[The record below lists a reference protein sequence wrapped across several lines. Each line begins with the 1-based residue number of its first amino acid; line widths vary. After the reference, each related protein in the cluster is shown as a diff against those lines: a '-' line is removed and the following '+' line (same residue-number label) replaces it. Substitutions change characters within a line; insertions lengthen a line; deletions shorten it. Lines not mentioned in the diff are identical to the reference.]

1 MCHLIPFLLC
11 CFSVGTSTNK
21 SKAAGVFS
29 TRNPIAVSSSASGR
43 RGSPTKRGKEDGRR
57 TKQHASEQ
65 QQQQQQRQQQVEAVL
80 SEGWGLPDHL
90 SFLDYLLPTPFPQP
104 LVIEGLADAPEGK
117 IYEIP
122 AKVKFPSKRTT
133 IADLRKRSKHLVDY
147 LQKVQIESSDREK
160 RNELIAKSLRSKQ
173 PPDSSTDNTL
183 ETPAVVPSI
192 HSFTSVQSVVSPKTL
207 EIIDDLSRQLYHW
220 QEKFKQN

>member
-1 MCHLIPFLLC
+1 
-11 CFSVGTSTNK
+11 VTEQQ
-21 SKAAGVFS
+21 A
-29 TRNPIAVSSSASGR
+29 
-43 RGSPTKRGKEDGRR
+43 
-57 TKQHASEQ
+57 Q
-65 QQQQQQRQQQVEAVL
+65 QQQQQQRQHQIEAML

-90 SFLDYLLPTPFPQP
+90 SYLDYLLPTPFPQP
-104 LVIEGLADAPEGK
+104 LIIEGLGDGPDAK
-117 IYEIP
+117 IYETP

-160 RNELIAKSLRSKQ
+160 RNELIAKSLSSKQ
-173 PPDSSTDNTL
+173 QQQLPTIDPTNPQQSSLHNSHSHSSFDST
-183 ETPAVVPSI
+183 
-192 HSFTSVQSVVSPKTL
+192 QSVVSSKTL